1 MADEWLPWLAKSA
14 RHSSVCRVA
23 GGTPLIFAGPADGG
37 DAGDTRTQVKMIF
50 ERLGS
55 VVFETGSSDR
65 HSVKA
70 S

>member
-1 MADEWLPWLAKSA
+1 MAAVA
-14 RHSSVCRVA
+14 REVRATQFRVPRGGRHAVDFCRS
-23 GGTPLIFAGPADGG
+23 ADGG
-37 DAGDTRTQVKMIF
+37 DAGDTRTQVKMVF